1 MSLPD
6 DLPSNAPAISIVGVS
21 KRFGAVEAV
30 RGLSL
35 EIRDGEFFSLLGPSG
50 CGKTTLMR
58 MLAGF
63 ETPDEGRIVIRGEDV
78 TNRPPNRRPTNM
90 VFQSYEL
97 FPHLSVADNVAYGLK
112 LRKVPAAERGRR
124 VGEMLELV
132 GVAGLERRRAN
143 ELSGGQQQRVALARA
158 LVNRPAV
165 LLLDEPLSA
174 LDVKLRKR
182 MQLELKAIQAEL
194 RTTFVFVTHDQEEA
208 LVLSDRIGIMS
219 AGELLQVATPRE
231 LYERPADPFVADFV
245 GTLSELRVTV
255 AEVEGDLAIAT
266 PALGQRVALVAPG
279 AAAGD
284 TLRIGVRPERV
295 RIGPRGVTDGESR
308 VDGTVVS
315 VIFLGSVVQ
324 HVVDVPELGR
334 IVCQGL
340 SEPGTSRFA
349 AAEAVTLSWDAGA
362 SITLESATQAPDA
375 FPEHA

>member
-6 DLPSNAPAISIVGVS
+6 DLPRDAPAISIVGAS

-30 RGLSL
+30 RALSL

-78 TNRPPNRRPTNM
+78 TDRPPNRRPTNM

-112 LRKVPAAERGRR
+112 LRKVPPAERGRR

-132 GVAGLERRRAN
+132 GVAGMERRRAN

-255 AEVEGDLAIAT
+255 AEVEGDVAIAT

-284 TLRIGVRPERV
+284 TLRIGVRPERI
-295 RIGPRGVTDGESR
+295 RIAPRGGADGESR

-349 AAEAVTLSWDAGA
+349 AADAVTLTWDAGA
-362 SITLESATQAPDA
+362 SITLGSAAHAPDVFA
-375 FPEHA
+375 EPA

>member
-1 MSLPD
+1 MSLP
-6 DLPSNAPAISIVGVS
+6 NHTAFEAPAIAIQGVT

-30 RGLSL
+30 RALSL
-35 EIRDGEFFSLLGPSG
+35 EIHDGEFFSLLGPSG

-63 ETPDEGRIVIRGEDV
+63 ESADEGRIILRGEDV
-78 TNRPPNRRPTNM
+78 TDRPPNRRPTNM

-97 FPHLSVADNVAYGLK
+97 FPHLTVADNVAYGLK
-112 LRKVPAAERGRR
+112 LQKVPAAERARR
-124 VGEMLELV
+124 VGEMLEMV

-208 LVLSDRIGIMS
+208 LVLSDRIGIMA

-245 GTLSELRVTV
+245 GTLSELAVTITAREGELAV
-255 AEVEGDLAIAT
+255 AR
-266 PALGQRVALVAPG
+266 PAPGQCVALVAPG

-284 TLRIGVRPERV
+284 TLRVGVRPERV
-295 RIGPRGVTDGESR
+295 RIAPRGAGDGESR
-308 VDGTVVS
+308 VDGAVVS

-340 SEPGTSRFA
+340 SDPGIRVFA
-349 AAEAVTLSWDAGA
+349 AADPVTLSWDAEA
-362 SITLESATQAPDA
+362 SIVLGPAPA
-375 FPEHA
+375 PELKPT

>member
-1 MSLPD
+1 MNERRDSTPD
-6 DLPSNAPAISIVGVS
+6 APTIALDGVS
-21 KRFGAVEAV
+21 KRFGSVEAV
-30 RGLSL
+30 RALSL

-58 MLAGF
+58 MIAGF
-63 ETPDEGRIVIRGEDV
+63 ESPDTGRILIKGEDV
-78 TNRPPNRRPTNM
+78 TDRPPNRRPTNM

-97 FPHLSVADNVAYGLK
+97 FPHLSVADNVSYGLK
-112 LRKVPAAERGRR
+112 LRKVPKAERARR

-132 GVAGLERRRAN
+132 GVAGLEQRRAN

-208 LVLSDRIGIMS
+208 LVLSDRIGIMD
-219 AGELLQVATPRE
+219 AGNLLQVAAPRE

-255 AEVEGDLAIAT
+255 DAREGDLALAAAA
-266 PALGQRVALVAPG
+266 PGQRVALVGP
-279 AAAGD
+279 AAVGS

-295 RIGPRGVTDGESR
+295 RISPPGAPADGGSR
-308 VDGTVVS
+308 VDGTVVAAA
-315 VIFLGSVVQ
+315 FLGSVVQ
-324 HVVDVPELGR
+324 HVVEAPGLGR
-334 IVCQGL
+334 IICQGL
-340 SEPGTSRFA
+340 SDPAAGAFAPGD
-349 AAEAVTLSWDAGA
+349 AVTLAWPADA
-362 SITLESATQAPDA
+362 SILLAEPPPAEPA
-375 FPEHA
+375 